1 MSTAAPGARAGLV
14 APPADPATP
23 PTDPAGPPAD
33 RATPPADPVAPPD
46 LAGLPPELA
55 DRLAYLLK
63 HAQLGLAELTAEALA
78 PFGVSGRELAVLT
91 VLAGQEPG
99 SQQQAAQRLGVDRTT
114 MVGLVDALEDKG
126 LVRRRAHAED
136 RRRNVIELTEAG
148 RDTLHRADEAS
159 RDAERRFLAPLS
171 ARDAGNLK
179 TALLAL
185 IQPGR

>member
-1 MSTAAPGARAGLV
+1 MSTAASGVRAGLA

-23 PTDPAGPPAD
+23 PADPGGSPAD
-33 RATPPADPVAPPD
+33 RATPPADPAAPAD
-46 LAGLPPELA
+46 LAGPPPELA

-63 HAQLGLAELTAEALA
+63 HAQLGLAGLTAEALA

-114 MVGLVDALEDKG
+114 MVGLVDTLEDKG

-136 RRRNVIELTEAG
+136 RRRNVIELTKAG
-148 RDTLHRADEAS
+148 RETLYRADEAS

-171 ARDAGNLK
+171 ARDAGHLK

>member
-1 MSTAAPGARAGLV
+1 MSTAAPGARAGLG
-14 APPADPATP
+14 APPADPAG
-23 PTDPAGPPAD
+23 PTELAGPAPDPAGPP
-33 RATPPADPVAPPD
+33 
-46 LAGLPPELA
+46 PELA
-55 DRLAYLLK
+55 GRLAYLLK
-63 HAQLGLAELTAEALA
+63 HAQLGLAGLTAEALA

-99 SQQQAAQRLGVDRTT
+99 SQQQAARRLGVDRTT
-114 MVGLVDALEDKG
+114 MVGLVDALEGKG

-148 RDTLHRADEAS
+148 RDVLHRAGEAS
-159 RDAERRFLAPLS
+159 QDAERRFLAPLS
-171 ARDAGNLK
+171 ARDAGQLK

>member
-1 MSTAAPGARAGLV
+1 MSTAAPGARAGLA

-33 RATPPADPVAPPD
+33 RATPPADPAAPPD

-159 RDAERRFLAPLS
+159 RDAERRFLAPLG

>member
-1 MSTAAPGARAGLV
+1 MSTTAPGARA
-14 APPADPATP
+14 PADPAAPAADPAAP
-23 PTDPAGPPAD
+23 PELAGPPE
-33 RATPPADPVAPPD
+33 
-46 LAGLPPELA
+46 LAEPPPELA

-114 MVGLVDALEDKG
+114 MVGLVDTLEDKG

-148 RDTLHRADEAS
+148 RDTLQRAGEAS

-171 ARDAGNLK
+171 VRDAEQLK
-179 TALLAL
+179 TALLTL

>member
-1 MSTAAPGARAGLV
+1 MSTAAPGARADRAAPTADLA
-14 APPADPATP
+14 APPADLAGPAV
-23 PTDPAGPPAD
+23 DPAQPA
-33 RATPPADPVAPPD
+33 ADPVGPAE
-46 LAGLPPELA
+46 LAEPPPELA

-63 HAQLGLAELTAEALA
+63 HAQQGLSGLTAEALA

-136 RRRNVIELTEAG
+136 RRRNLIELTEAG
-148 RDTLHRADEAS
+148 RDTLRRADDAS

-171 ARDAGNLK
+171 ARDAGHLK
-179 TALLAL
+179 AVLLAL